1 MEAEAI
7 RSVGTS
13 QKLKRIRLLL
23 ILALRE
29 MKNPTDTLP
38 KRVLFFGTR
47 FLLVHNLAP
56 EIYVEY
62 ANRRLDF
69 IRRNDLWAQRLRVL
83 GLLSFRLTFFRET
96 DGRGAA
102 EFENS

>member
-1 MEAEAI
+1 
-7 RSVGTS
+7 
-13 QKLKRIRLLL
+13 
-23 ILALRE
+23 